1 MMTSGDIYIERD
13 QWYDMDYT
21 EAANGSVPLKKVY
34 LKFLQNSQENTCAK
48 ACFLI
53 ETSDELY

>member
-1 MMTSGDIYIERD
+1 
-13 QWYDMDYT
+13 MDYT